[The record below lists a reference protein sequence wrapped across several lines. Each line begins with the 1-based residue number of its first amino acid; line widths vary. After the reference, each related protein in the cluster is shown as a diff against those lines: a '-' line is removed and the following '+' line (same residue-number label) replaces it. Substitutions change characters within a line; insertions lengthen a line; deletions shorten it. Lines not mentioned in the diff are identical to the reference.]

1 MQWLLHVL
9 LASFVWQSVA
19 ISLRS
24 NSSGT
29 RTTAAAGLRK
39 PGCGCDANSPSWHK
53 TSRTQPK
60 CVFIDLGA
68 ADGNTFD
75 NFLADGYGP
84 VSNCPHGGD
93 WEAILVEANPV
104 FSKKLK
110 SLEANLGGKVRSLAS
125 TAAYSCET
133 TTTFSIDADPTH
145 NFWASSLDE
154 KVGQQEVTVPTINVN
169 KLIAENVRPDD
180 WVILKVDIEV
190 WPLNSQALV
199 AVVAILG
206 TSVRP
211 RTDDIE
217 SKRGFGRSRAV
228 KMLSCRDGWSPLLNE
243 TVTHGLT
250 GEGRTPSGT
259 N

>member
-180 WVILKVDIEV
+180 WVILKVDIEGAEYEV
-190 WPLNSQALV
+190 MPCLAEFKDAELIDEIFLEEHWWFPDRTREQNATMVLAKDKLKSRKIRIPAYFSNS
-199 AVVAILG
+199 
-206 TSVRP
+206 
-211 RTDDIE
+211 
-217 SKRGFGRSRAV
+217 
-228 KMLSCRDGWSPLLNE
+228 
-243 TVTHGLT
+243 
-250 GEGRTPSGT
+250 
-259 N
+259 

>member
-1 MQWLLHVL
+1 ML

-180 WVILKVDIEV
+180 WVILKVDIEGAEYEV
-190 WPLNSQALV
+190 MPCLAEFKDAELIDEIFLEEHWWFPDRTREQNATMVLAKDKLKSRKIRIPAYFSNS
-199 AVVAILG
+199 
-206 TSVRP
+206 
-211 RTDDIE
+211 
-217 SKRGFGRSRAV
+217 
-228 KMLSCRDGWSPLLNE
+228 
-243 TVTHGLT
+243 
-250 GEGRTPSGT
+250 
-259 N
+259 

>member
-9 LASFVWQSVA
+9 LASFVLQSGA

-24 NSSGT
+24 NFSET
-29 RTTAAAGLRK
+29 RTTAGAGLRK
-39 PGCGCDANSPSWHK
+39 PGCSCNANSPSWHK

-84 VSNCPHGGD
+84 VKNCPHGGD

-104 FSKKLK
+104 FSKKLN

-133 TTTFSIDADPTH
+133 TTTFFIDADPTH
-145 NFWASSLDE
+145 NYWASSLDE

-190 WPLNSQALV
+190 WRQ
-199 AVVAILG
+199 
-206 TSVRP
+206 
-211 RTDDIE
+211 
-217 SKRGFGRSRAV
+217 K
-228 KMLSCRDGWSPLLNE
+228 CRKPW
-243 TVTHGLT
+243 
-250 GEGRTPSGT
+250 
-259 N
+259 

>member
-180 WVILKVDIEV
+180 WVILKVDIEGAEYEV
-190 WPLNSQALV
+190 MPCLAEFKDAELIDEIFLEEHWWFPDRTREQNATMVLAKDKLKSRFRGSLSE
-199 AVVAILG
+199 AV
-206 TSVRP
+206 
-211 RTDDIE
+211 
-217 SKRGFGRSRAV
+217 SR
-228 KMLSCRDGWSPLLNE
+228 
-243 TVTHGLT
+243 
-250 GEGRTPSGT
+250 
-259 N
+259 